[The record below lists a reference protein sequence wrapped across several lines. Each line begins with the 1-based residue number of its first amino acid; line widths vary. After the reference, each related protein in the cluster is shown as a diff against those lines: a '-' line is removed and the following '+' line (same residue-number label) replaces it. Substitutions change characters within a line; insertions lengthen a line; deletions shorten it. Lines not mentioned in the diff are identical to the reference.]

1 MGPRTHQEVEMKLE
15 ETYRSWKEFE
25 ELERRRVAT
34 FQMSIDDLAR
44 DLYVDTSLEEQ
55 DEVEELDFEM

>member
-1 MGPRTHQEVEMKLE
+1 MKLE